1 MQGGIARA
9 SPAGMPAHA
18 HAQRGPSPE
27 LFPPPLV
34 MKTGGIGLA
43 PPRGGV
49 KKCDDPDAVQGDPQE
64 LVDALGHWA
73 EDDTTTAPVGSPAE
87 DDFAAK
93 LARDHPELGD
103 EERAKALAAFRIK
116 QGYVRS
122 RDAQGNVIEGTLEDE
137 LLPLDLESPE
147 GRVASMDLLTQNDP
161 STARGEDT
169 CAASSL
175 VAAVIL
181 AEGTDGVLQLMDAME
196 RDPNPNMQAQYGER
210 LKELRARIMKGEPL
224 TVGDV
229 HDLQQDV
236 YTQIKSHELQKPG
249 QQGMGDA
256 TFGSS
261 MRDYLAAAPELGE
274 MMARNH
280 MEISY
285 IDNQGDGRSHHAVLS
300 IGALGEEGKAGVYD
314 PYLRREGQMITD
326 PDELERYR
334 KAQVGAVS

>member
-1 MQGGIARA
+1 
-9 SPAGMPAHA
+9 
-18 HAQRGPSPE
+18 
-27 LFPPPLV
+27 
-34 MKTGGIGLA
+34 MKTGGVGLA
-43 PPRGGV
+43 PPRGALQ
-49 KKCDDPDAVQGDPQE
+49 KCDDPDAVGSDPE
-64 LVDALGHWA
+64 GLVDALGHWA
-73 EDDTTTAPVGSPAE
+73 EDDTSTAPVGSAAE
-87 DDFAAK
+87 DEFVAK
-93 LARDHPELGD
+93 LEKQHTDITD
-103 EERAKALAAFRIK
+103 EEKAKALAAFQIK

-122 RDAQGNVIEGTLEDE
+122 RDAHGNVIDGTLEDE

-181 AEGTDGVLQLMDAME
+181 AEGTDGVLKLMDTME

-236 YTQIKSHELQKPG
+236 YTQIKSREMQKPG
-249 QQGMGDA
+249 DAAMGDA
-256 TFGSS
+256 TFGNS
-261 MRDYLAAAPELGE
+261 MKEYLAGSEELRE
-274 MMARNH
+274 MMAEH
-280 MEISY
+280 QMEISY
-285 IDNQGDGRSHHAVLS
+285 IDNQGDGNSHHAVLT
-300 IGALGEEGKAGVYD
+300 IGALGKEGKAGVYD

-334 KAQVGAVS
+334 KAQIGAVS